1 MIFNKNHSNHFIK
14 IITNNEFI
22 LNGIC
27 EKCENKI
34 SFFKKEGFY
43 IYSEHIIN
51 FDYNLTC
58 DEIVIK
64 NLLE

>member
-1 MIFNKNHSNHFIK
+1 MEFVKSVKIK
-14 IITNNEFI
+14 FPF
-22 LNGIC
+22 L
-27 EKCENKI
+27 
-34 SFFKKEGFY
+34 KKKDF